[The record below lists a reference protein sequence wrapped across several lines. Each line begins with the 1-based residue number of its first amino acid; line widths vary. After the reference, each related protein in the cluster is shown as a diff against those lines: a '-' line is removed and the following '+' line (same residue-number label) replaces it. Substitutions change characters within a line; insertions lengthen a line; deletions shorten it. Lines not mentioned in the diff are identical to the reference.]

1 MKLVRDTWL
10 VFVYEV
16 GVQFR
21 NPVTIALTLVQPITY
36 LALFSPFIKSVMN
49 VSSYGAAYQIY
60 VPSLFAAMGLFS
72 GMFAGFS
79 LLAAMRQGVVNRCR
93 VTPVSRIALMLGR
106 ELQYVLLVG
115 FQALVVF
122 VAALALGLRVGPG
135 DFLLA
140 VGLLAMMVV
149 LSTSISYALALVVP
163 TETLLANLINAL
175 AQPISLLA
183 GVLIP
188 LSVAP
193 LWVQGVAKWIPFAWG
208 TNGMR
213 ALFEGRLG
221 DQVVWQSAV
230 VLAATAA
237 VAVVVSSRLFG
248 RSHA

>member
-1 MKLVRDTWL
+1 M
-10 VFVYEV
+10 
-16 GVQFR
+16 
-21 NPVTIALTLVQPITY
+21 
-36 LALFSPFIKSVMN
+36 
-49 VSSYGAAYQIY
+49 
-60 VPSLFAAMGLFS
+60 
-72 GMFAGFS
+72 
-79 LLAAMRQGVVNRCR
+79 
-93 VTPVSRIALMLGR
+93 
-106 ELQYVLLVG
+106 
-115 FQALVVF
+115 
-122 VAALALGLRVGPG
+122 AALALGLRVGPG

-140 VGLLAMMVV
+140 VGLLSMMVV

-213 ALFEGRLG
+213 ALFEGHLG